1 MKVLIFVLALAT
13 GTGVYAQCGKKS
25 VFTATKTDY
34 LDINNTLQQT
44 IDEKSTIEIT
54 SSEVTI
60 TPGSADR
67 KMTGTIVS
75 ETCNWKV
82 AYKEGKS
89 IIKST
94 FVKDG
99 NQAMNVTIT
108 IEGKDGKVSFLME
121 IAERPDRKI
130 RVFAD
135 KFEEKL

>member
-13 GTGVYAQCGKKS
+13 GAGVYAQCGKKS

-99 NQAMNVTIT
+99 NQAMNATIT